1 MGDLVGV
8 REAAG
13 ILGWDRRKVSVYAAR
28 GKLPPPVAR
37 LRSGPVWDRQAIEAF
52 ARGEAPPVAGDNT
65 PSAEDLR
72 AELQDL
78 ERRIAERRRELADL
92 ERKARRT
99 GKALPSRPTDLGREA
114 EDLLAVGV
122 RVWSA
127 ATAAGV
133 TASGGTPW
141 DDEAFDRHEFA
152 ALALRLGVE
161 QAIVR
166 LLGWREAVWP
176 PGAREALDEALAVL
190 GPEYRVRGG
199 RLQRK
204 RGGKWE
210 RVRLA

>member
-1 MGDLVGV
+1 MDLVGV
-8 REAAG
+8 REVAG

-37 LRSGPVWDRQAIEAF
+37 LRSGPVWERRVIEAF
-52 ARGEAPPVAGDNT
+52 ARGETIPVADDN
-65 PSAEDLR
+65 R
-72 AELQDL
+72 AEVEAKREELQAL
-78 ERRIAERRRELADL
+78 ERQIEERRRELADL
-92 ERKARRT
+92 ERKARRM
-99 GKALPSRPTDLGREA
+99 GKALPSRATDLGRRA
-114 EDLLAVGV
+114 EDLLDVGT
-122 RVWSA
+122 RIWSA

-141 DDEAFDRHEFA
+141 NDEAFDRHEFA

-176 PGAREALDEALAVL
+176 PGAREAVDEALAVL

-204 RGGKWE
+204 RGKKWE